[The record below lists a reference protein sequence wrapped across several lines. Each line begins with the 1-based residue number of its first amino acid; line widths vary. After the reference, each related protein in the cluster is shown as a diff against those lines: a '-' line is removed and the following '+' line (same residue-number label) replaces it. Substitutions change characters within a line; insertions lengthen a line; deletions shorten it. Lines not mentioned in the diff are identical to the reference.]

1 MIYIYIH
8 HGIDEDGSMD
18 HFIGPPPSIFTRFPR
33 NASRLGVPEQRGGLP
48 RRVAGGL
55 GLLGPLAPAAEEDS
69 QIPSP

>member
-8 HGIDEDGSMD
+8 QGIDEDGSMD
-18 HFIGPPPSIFTRFPR
+18 HFIGLPPSIFTRFPR

-48 RRVAGGL
+48 RRVVAGGL
-55 GLLGPLAPAAEEDS
+55 GLLGPRPAAEEES